1 MRGFTLMELL
11 VVIAI
16 FSIAIGAI
24 SGIFV
29 SILSSQRRVLAEQE
43 ILNQISY
50 AIEYMGRAIRMAKK
64 DDVSFSGQT
73 KNCLFGDKVNYE
85 TPTESELRFRNY
97 QNQCQRFFLSGN
109 QIYEQKDYDTGGPQ
123 FPLTSPALRVN
134 SLKFRIS
141 GQDQTDNLQPRV
153 TIFMEVE
160 RRGRKI
166 QLQTTI
172 SQRDLD
178 VQY

>member
-29 SILSSQRRVLAEQE
+29 SGLSSQRRVLAEQE

-64 DDVSFSGQT
+64 DDISFSGQI
-73 KNCLFGDKVNYE
+73 KNCLSGDKINYE

-109 QIYEQKDYDTGGPQ
+109 QIYEQKDYDIGAPQ
-123 FPLTSPALRVN
+123 FPLTSPALKVN

-141 GQDQTDNLQPRV
+141 GQNQTDNLQPRV
-153 TIFMEVE
+153 TIFIEVE
-160 RRGRKI
+160 RRGRKF

>member
-29 SILSSQRRVLAEQE
+29 SGLSSQRRVLAEQE

-50 AIEYMGRAIRMAKK
+50 VIEYMGRAIRMAKK
-64 DDVSFSGQT
+64 DDIRIGDTEKHCLSGE
-73 KNCLFGDKVNYE
+73 KVNYE
-85 TPTESELRFRNY
+85 VSSDKTKITFRNY
-97 QNQCQRFFLSGN
+97 QNQCQSFYVSST
-109 QIYEQKDYDTGGPQ
+109 QIFEDKDGTTSD
-123 FPLTSPALRVN
+123 LTSPKMKVN
-134 SLKFRIS
+134 TLKFEIS
-141 GQDQTDNLQPRV
+141 GQGQEDNLQPRV
-153 TIFMEVE
+153 TISIEVE
-160 RRGRKI
+160 NRGRKL
-166 QLQTTI
+166 QFQTTV
-172 SQRDLD
+172 SQRDID

>member
-1 MRGFTLMELL
+1 MRSFTLIELL
-11 VVIAI
+11 VVIGI

-24 SGIFV
+24 SGIFI
-29 SILSSQRRVLAEQE
+29 SGLFSQRSVLAEQE
-43 ILNQISY
+43 ILSQISY

-97 QNQCQRFFLSGN
+97 QNQCQKFFLLGN

-123 FPLTSPALRVN
+123 IPLTSPSLRIN
-134 SLKFRIS
+134 SLKFQAF
-141 GQDQTDNLQPRV
+141 GQSQTDNLQPRV
-153 TIFMEVE
+153 TISIEVE
-160 RRGRKI
+160 RRGRKL
-166 QLQTTI
+166 QFQTTI
-172 SQRDLD
+172 SQRDID